1 MDFVEILFN
10 TKLLLKEKGHFLL
23 LDMSVLPQGELLGL
37 PYFPDEILDLLAP
50 IDYTFSTKSGYP
62 IIACDIEPNEI
73 KLPHNMLEKL
83 CYIVL
88 KKEMNLVF
96 YLLHLWI
103 NMEWIF
109 LMKNLKK
116 LIER

>member
-1 MDFVEILFN
+1 MLYC
-10 TKLLLKEKGHFLL
+10 TK
-23 LDMSVLPQGELLGL
+23 
-37 PYFPDEILDLLAP
+37 
-50 IDYTFSTKSGYP
+50 
-62 IIACDIEPNEI
+62 
-73 KLPHNMLEKL
+73 
-83 CYIVL
+83 